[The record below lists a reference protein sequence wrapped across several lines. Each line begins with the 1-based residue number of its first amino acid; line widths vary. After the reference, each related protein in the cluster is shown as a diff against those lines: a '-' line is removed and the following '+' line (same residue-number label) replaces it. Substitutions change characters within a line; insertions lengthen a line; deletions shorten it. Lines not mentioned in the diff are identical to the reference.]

1 MGTWGA
7 GNLDSDYA
15 LDELSQRA
23 HDLIVELLLRWQRSD
38 SREWDEY
45 DHTTLFVEFE
55 LVFALAA
62 KGLIPSGRFIP
73 APAVVRTLI
82 ADWLAGY
89 DEVMGAEPW
98 PERRTRIVATFAKFV
113 ALCEKLEGEGAL
125 PSPAPRPSP
134 RAAQAAP
141 PVTATKPAKKQP
153 AKKNKSQRFA
163 KR

>member
-7 GNLDSDYA
+7 GNLESDYA

-23 HDLIVELLLRWQRSD
+23 HDLIVEMLLRWQRLD

-45 DHTTLFVEFE
+45 DHTTLFVELE

-82 ADWLAGY
+82 ADWLVGY
-89 DEVMGAEPW
+89 DAVMGDEPW
-98 PERRTRIVATFAKFV
+98 PERRTRIAATFAKFV

-125 PSPAPRPSP
+125 PSPPTQPRPS
-134 RAAQAAP
+134 AKQATP
-141 PVTATKPAKKQP
+141 PTTAKTKPKSKK
-153 AKKNKSQRFA
+153 R
-163 KR
+163 

>member
-23 HDLIVELLLRWQRSD
+23 HDLIVEMLLRWQRSD

-45 DHTTLFVEFE
+45 DHTTLFVELE

-73 APAVVRTLI
+73 VPDLVRMLI
-82 ADWLAGY
+82 KDWLAGY
-89 DEVMGAEPW
+89 DEVMGEEPW
-98 PERRTRIVATFAKFV
+98 PDRRKTIVATFEKFV
-113 ALCEKLEGEGAL
+113 ALCEKLEGASPL
-125 PSPAPRPSP
+125 PSPPTKPRPS
-134 RAAQAAP
+134 AKQATP
-141 PVTATKPAKKQP
+141 PVTANKPTKKK
-153 AKKNKSQRFA
+153 R
-163 KR
+163 